1 MFRPAL
7 VVLTLIAGVALVPAS
22 PPTPAHACMIYPF
35 NTKAEIAAI
44 RKALPNARISAE
56 QRDKIEA
63 FLVEV
68 DRPGGRV
75 DVRALT
81 QAMQVLRLRRIGA
94 KEACLRRR
102 PG

>member
-1 MFRPAL
+1 MLKPAF
-7 VVLTLIAGVALVPAS
+7 VVLALISGIALVPVS

-44 RKALPNARISAE
+44 RKALPKARISAE

-63 FLVEV
+63 FLAEV
-68 DRPGGRV
+68 DRPGGRI

-81 QAMQVLRLRRIGA
+81 HAMHALGLRRIGA